1 MTFLYCYILSY
12 LKNRSP
18 CLTAEQWPIQ
28 AERLRQVLN
37 LRDPLVHGSGEV
49 VGMVKATQDDAREVN
64 GLCEVAHQRA
74 LESDHVPPG
83 EGQNKRFRSI
93 SQITA
98 QSVCKFTDKG
108 PLVHAGE
115 AKR

>member
-1 MTFLYCYILSY
+1 
-12 LKNRSP
+12 
-18 CLTAEQWPIQ
+18 
-28 AERLRQVLN
+28 
-37 LRDPLVHGSGEV
+37 
-49 VGMVKATQDDAREVN
+49 MVKATQDDAREVN
-64 GLCEVAHQRA
+64 GLCEVAHQGT
-74 LESDHVPPG
+74 LESNHVPPG

-108 PLVHAGE
+108 PLVQAGE